1 MQKTVVKTF
10 LVYQSILLPIRKITQ
25 KLVVIIPCLISTLIL
40 NSVTGV
46 VAAFF
51 DKVRNDSS
59 FSDVRN
65 NVGRGNRITHLYI

>member
-1 MQKTVVKTF
+1 M
-10 LVYQSILLPIRKITQ
+10 
-25 KLVVIIPCLISTLIL
+25 VISPCLISTLIL